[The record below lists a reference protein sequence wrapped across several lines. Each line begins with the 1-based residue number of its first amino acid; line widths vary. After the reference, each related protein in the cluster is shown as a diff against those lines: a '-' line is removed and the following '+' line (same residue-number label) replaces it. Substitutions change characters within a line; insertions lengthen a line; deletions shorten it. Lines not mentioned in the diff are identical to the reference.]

1 MAGSL
6 TREVITLQFGH
17 YSNFVGTHWWNIQ
30 ESSFCYDPSSSFQQE
45 INPDVLFREG
55 LTLHGD
61 QTYTP
66 RLLVFD
72 LKGSLK
78 NLPKYGTLYQT
89 PSDGHE
95 TLWEGAVSVHE
106 SEPEPK
112 NEFQMDLEA
121 VLESENDR
129 ETEVSVDNRTL
140 DQDPV
145 DKNPREKFYDLDKN
159 VFVWSDFSGT
169 CLHPKSIQ
177 LVRDYL
183 HDGSTSPFDVFGYG
197 QSVAKDE
204 HFYDEFESNLHF
216 FVEEC
221 DSLQGFQ
228 VRIIPLGKMN
238 LWRGP

>member
-45 INPDVLFREG
+45 INHDVLFREG

-89 PSDGHE
+89 PFDGHE

-145 DKNPREKFYDLDKN
+145 DKNPREKYYDLDKN
-159 VFVWSDFSGT
+159 VFVWSDFLGT